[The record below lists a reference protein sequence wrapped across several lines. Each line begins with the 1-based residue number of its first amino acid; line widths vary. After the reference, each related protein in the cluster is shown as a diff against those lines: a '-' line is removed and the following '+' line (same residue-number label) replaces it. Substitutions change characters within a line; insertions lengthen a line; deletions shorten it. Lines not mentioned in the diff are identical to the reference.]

1 MNESARPKP
10 LDRYTQIGDLADS
23 VRWGLQRTFL
33 LLSLILAGATAF
45 LFATGSPG
53 AMAFALI
60 ALGTL
65 LVLALWRTQGIGL
78 PIVPLIAI
86 QHLVVYGLPIVIGH
100 EVLEHFPE
108 SYVTQA
114 GVEVL
119 IFSFALAAAWWL
131 GMNMF
136 RPASPVSY
144 ALQGFNQET
153 GGRLKRLGFGLILGS
168 SLHIVLESLDLFAPV
183 YSVLPEGSVSLITT
197 LVSAAG
203 ACGFFLVA
211 MFVGNR
217 DISIGGRLLFWG
229 LLAGDCF
236 IRAAGFLLSAS
247 TTLLASVLI
256 GLFWSTGR
264 LPRRFLA
271 VVVLILAFL
280 NLGKFTMRDHYW
292 AVDGETAPQFTLQQ
306 MPDHYAEWIQASY
319 DALTP
324 ASQDADQTPEGT
336 KRPKSQNLLERINN
350 LENLLF
356 VIDAVDATQIQPLH
370 GATYSLIPPLF
381 VPRIFWPGKPRTH
394 EGQVLLNVHFGRQ
407 DLNATFQTY
416 IAWGLLPEAYGNF
429 GPKGG
434 AIFLGLCLGL
444 FFAWLENYTA
454 HKLLLSLEGFISFTI
469 LLDMAGSFE
478 MVASVLVTTIF
489 QSVVLLVIASVPFVE
504 RTILRRPAEEAA

>member
-1 MNESARPKP
+1 MTDSARPKP
-10 LDRYTQIGDLADS
+10 LDRYTQIGNLADS
-23 VRWGLQRTFL
+23 VRWGLQRVFL
-33 LLSLILAGATAF
+33 LATVALAGETAF
-45 LFATGSPG
+45 LFATGSAG
-53 AMAFALI
+53 ATAFALI

-65 LVLALWRTQGIGL
+65 LVLAVWRPSGIGL
-78 PIVPLIAI
+78 PIVPLIAV

-108 SYVTQA
+108 QFVTMA

-119 IFSFALAAAWWL
+119 IFSVALAAAWRL
-131 GMNMF
+131 GMTMF
-136 RPASPVSY
+136 RPASAMSY

-153 GGRLKRLGFGLILGS
+153 AGKLKRLGFGLILGS
-168 SLHIVLESLDLFAPV
+168 SLHIVLESLNLFAPV
-183 YSVLPEGSVSLITT
+183 YAVLPEGSTSLVTT

-211 MFVGNR
+211 MFVGTG
-217 DISIGGRLLFWG
+217 DLSIGGRILFWG

-247 TTLLASVLI
+247 TALLASVLI

-264 LPRRFLA
+264 LPRRFLI
-271 VVVLILAFL
+271 VVLLILAFL
-280 NLGKFTMRDHYW
+280 NLGKFTMREQYW
-292 AVDGETAPQFTLQQ
+292 AKEGDSAPQFSLRQ
-306 MPDHYAEWIQASY
+306 MPDHYAEWVQASY

-324 ASQDADQTPEGT
+324 GGAEAAEAVEGA

-356 VIDAVDATQIQPLH
+356 VIDAVEVSHVQPLH
-370 GATYSLIPPLF
+370 GATYALIPPLF
-381 VPRIFWPGKPRTH
+381 VPRIFWPEKPRTH

-429 GPKGG
+429 GPRGG

-444 FFAWLENYTA
+444 FFAAVENFTA
-454 HKLLLSLEGFISFTI
+454 RKLLLSVEGFISFTL

-478 MVASVLVTTIF
+478 MVASVLVTAIF

-504 RTILRRPAEEAA
+504 RTILRRPGEEPA